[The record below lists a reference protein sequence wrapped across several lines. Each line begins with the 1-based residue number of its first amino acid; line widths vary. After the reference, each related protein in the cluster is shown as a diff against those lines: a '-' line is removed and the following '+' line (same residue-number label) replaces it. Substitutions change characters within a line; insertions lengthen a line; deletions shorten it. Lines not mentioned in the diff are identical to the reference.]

1 MAAIATPLNPDDKP
15 TTAPNTLR
23 HQVGKALILAHR
35 ESTDLLQTALTE
47 AGFECEVLRQADKPE
62 YQTYASIYRCLLN
75 HSRAWEFAAQAQQ
88 PTLIVEADFVP
99 VVGLGKLPLPFS
111 PTQAKLGNV
120 GMAWLYTCAPQLYS
134 VTADGFAEGFSTAL
148 VAYILTPQGAKAL
161 QGFVAEITTRH
172 GTGYYNFDSEIDGFL
187 RAQKLKNYIP
197 FRNYGEHGGR
207 ANPEHRRNGMSGLH
221 RADVLWHRLK
231 FAPDYAEEPHSR
243 LQLWGARL
251 QARLKGIARLAMG
264 KYLRPKIVK
273 GSKHPG
279 RLIRFAIWR
288 QLKL

>member
-1 MAAIATPLNPDDKP
+1 MNAIASHSNSGNH
-15 TTAPNTLR
+15 ANPNTLTA
-23 HQVGKALILAHR
+23 QVGKVLILAHR
-35 ESTDLLQTALTE
+35 ESTDLLQLTFAQ
-47 AGFECEVLRQADKPE
+47 AGFECDVLRQADKPE

-75 HSRAWEFAAQAQQ
+75 HSQAWEFAAQAQQ

-99 VVGLGKLPLPFS
+99 IVDLGKLPLPFS
-111 PTQAKLGNV
+111 PDQARLGV
-120 GMAWLYTCAPQLYS
+120 GMAWLYTCAPQIYS

-161 QGFVAEITTRH
+161 QGFVGEITARH

-187 RAQKLKNYIP
+187 RARNLKNYVP

-207 ANPEHRRNGMSGLH
+207 ANPEHRHNGMSGLH
-221 RADVLWHRLK
+221 RADVLWGRLA
-231 FAPDYAEEPHSR
+231 FLPIYTEGSHLR
-243 LQLWGARL
+243 LFWARL

-273 GSKHPG
+273 NSRHSG
-279 RLIRFAIWR
+279 RLISFAIRR
-288 QLKL
+288 QLTL